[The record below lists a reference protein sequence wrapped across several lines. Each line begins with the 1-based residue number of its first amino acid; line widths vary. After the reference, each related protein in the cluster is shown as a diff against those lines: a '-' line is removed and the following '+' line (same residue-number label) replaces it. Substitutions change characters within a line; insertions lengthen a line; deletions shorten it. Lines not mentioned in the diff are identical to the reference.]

1 MTNDLR
7 CASSLVIGNW
17 SLVIYMD
24 KCTLFKVD
32 GNMRLGIFGGSFNP
46 VHYGHLLLAEACRE
60 QARLNEVWFVPNALS
75 PLKQDQ
81 PPVAAKHRVE
91 MLQLAIGGHD
101 SFRLSTVEIDRGG
114 ISYTV
119 DTLTEIAAQQ
129 PKAELY
135 FLMGGDSLV
144 DLPKWRDPRRIC
156 ELALPLV
163 VRRHGSPE
171 PQYDVVASLL
181 AAERL
186 EMVRQM
192 TVDMPIIELSAS
204 DLRRR
209 AAAGLSLRYR
219 TPRAVEKYIETHRL
233 YAETTQANS

>member
-1 MTNDLR
+1 MQAAFNQQSAISNQQSR
-7 CASSLVIGNW
+7 R
-17 SLVIYMD
+17 
-24 KCTLFKVD
+24 
-32 GNMRLGIFGGSFNP
+32 RLGIFGGSFNP
-46 VHYGHLLLAEACRE
+46 VHYGHLLLAETCRE
-60 QARLNEVWFVPNALS
+60 QARLDEVWFVPNALS

-81 PPVAAKHRVE
+81 PPAAAKHRVE
-91 MLQLAIGGHD
+91 MLHLAIGGHE
-101 SFRLSTVEIDRGG
+101 SFRLSTTELDRGG

-119 DTLTEIAAQQ
+119 DTLAEIAAQQ
-129 PKAELY
+129 PASELY

-144 DLPKWRDPRRIC
+144 DLPKWRDPQRIC

-171 PQYDVVASLL
+171 PRYDVFASLL
-181 AAERL
+181 TAERL
-186 EMVRQM
+186 ELVRQM

-219 TPRAVEKYIETHRL
+219 TPRAVEKYIDTHRL
-233 YAETTQANS
+233 YVEAAQASS

>member
-1 MTNDLR
+1 
-7 CASSLVIGNW
+7 
-17 SLVIYMD
+17 
-24 KCTLFKVD
+24 
-32 GNMRLGIFGGSFNP
+32 MRLGIFGGSFNP
-46 VHYGHLLLAEACRE
+46 VHYGHLLLAETCRE
-60 QARLNEVWFVPNALS
+60 QAELDEVWFVPNSIS

-81 PPVAAKHRVE
+81 PPAAARHRIE
-91 MLQLAIGGHD
+91 MLQLAIGGHE
-101 SFRLSTVEIDRGG
+101 SFRLSTLELDRGG

-129 PKAELY
+129 PSAELY

-163 VRRHGSPE
+163 VRRQGSPE
-171 PQYDVVASLL
+171 PRYDVFASLL
-181 AAERL
+181 TGERL
-186 EMVRQM
+186 ELVRRM

-219 TPRAVEKYIETHRL
+219 TPRAVEKYIQIHNL
-233 YAETTQANS
+233 YAEPTPAAS